1 MGQENEMRYLFRN
14 SIQLLGKKIYWT
26 KDQCDKHG
34 RRYSKS
40 YGTGKSTDLWK
51 NEFDIMA
58 EKTVLKQLITKW
70 GIMSTELQMAIQSDQ
85 AVINQDGTLDYI
97 DRKELLP
104 VEEKESTITNS
115 ILPDEET
122 GEIVEEPL
130 V

>member
-1 MGQENEMRYLFRN
+1 
-14 SIQLLGKKIYWT
+14 
-26 KDQCDKHG
+26 
-34 RRYSKS
+34 
-40 YGTGKSTDLWK
+40 
-51 NEFDIMA
+51 
-58 EKTVLKQLITKW
+58 
-70 GIMSTELQMAIQSDQ
+70 MSTELQMAIQSDQ

-104 VEEKESTITNS
+104 LEDKESTITNS